1 MSRGGAPMARATGSR
16 QPGWHWSEYWRS
28 GRAEVMTVEGP
39 NGPAPLDTGD
49 LWPAFFRE
57 LPDGGRV
64 LDLAT
69 GGGEVARIAWETGR
83 AAGRRLDVVGV
94 DYAELAPS
102 SGEGPRLRGGVA
114 LEKLPFEAAAFDA
127 ATSQYGIEYAEPRA
141 ALAELARV
149 LRPGG
154 QALILAHHAGSA
166 IAASTAAQL
175 EAFDRTMGGGDALG
189 RARRLF
195 SAILERRSPQAIQ
208 GAHTALRE
216 AVSRAS
222 ARLPGTPEAEFARYM
237 VHYLADLSQRAGAYE
252 PASALRRLDEVEAGN
267 AAWRQRRRSQLAAAF
282 DAVRADEF
290 LHRAGRAGL
299 ATVERAEAHD
309 AAGALIGWRFLLQ
322 RQ

>member
-1 MSRGGAPMARATGSR
+1 MARAPGSEKR
-16 QPGWHWSEYWRS
+16 PGWHWSEYWRS

-39 NGPAPLDTGD
+39 DGPAPLDLGD
-49 LWPAFFRE
+49 LWPAFFRT
-57 LPDGGRV
+57 LPDGARV

-69 GGGEVARIAWETGR
+69 GGGQVARLAWDTAR
-83 AAGRRLDVVGV
+83 AAGRRVEVVGV
-94 DYAELAPS
+94 DYADLPPPA
-102 SGEGPRLRGGVA
+102 GEGPVLMGGVA

-141 ALAELARV
+141 ALSELARV

-154 QALILAHHAGSA
+154 QALILAHHAASA
-166 IAASTAAQL
+166 IGASAAAQL
-175 EAFDRTMGGGDALG
+175 EAFDATLGGGEALR

-195 SAILERRSPQAIQ
+195 ASIQEGRKPEVIQA
-208 GAHTALRE
+208 AHAALRE

-267 AAWRQRRRSQLAAAF
+267 AAWRQRRRNQLAAAL
-282 DAVRADEF
+282 DVAGAEAF
-290 LHRAGRAGL
+290 LHRAARAGL
-299 ATVERAEAHD
+299 AAVDHAEARD
-309 AAGALIGWRFLLQ
+309 ANGALIGWRFLLQ
-322 RQ
+322 RA